1 MSRKKF
7 VTYLLIILTLVM
19 IVDIRYVRSDSHLFA
34 GFITESI
41 EKLIEMEGGVF
52 QSNFD
57 SNSIKAEKDG
67 TLNLGADFLAEN
79 EELRSFYLK
88 NDFGSIDLKGTD
100 NQEIIID
107 YTLKVHA
114 KETEAA
120 EEFIKD
126 LEVIYNLK
134 GEEIQIALNKSQTAT
149 PDLIKVV
156 EIDYQISVPRELNAE
171 LSNKYGSLKL
181 SDLES
186 ELEASNRYGSTD
198 IDRINGPAAV
208 SIEYGEAEISNLASS
223 LNLET
228 AYTENTVRNI
238 NGEFRLESAYGF
250 NRLENL
256 QSDLIFDSRYGG
268 AEIRNAK
275 NVEIKSR
282 YTGFSLE
289 DISGKITA
297 EMEYGDLR
305 LRNISDLD
313 LELRYA
319 DCTIERL
326 RDYELY
332 NYDLKVEYGNIT
344 ADLGGV
350 VYNNQKELKYQGSSA
365 EYDIYIRSEYGD
377 IDIK

>member
-1 MSRKKF
+1 MSRKQF

-19 IVDIRYVRSDSHLFA
+19 IVDIRYVRSDNHLFE

-41 EKLIEMEGGVF
+41 EELIEMEGAVF
-52 QSNFD
+52 QNNFD
-57 SNSIKAEKDG
+57 SDSIKAEKDG
-67 TLNLGADFLAEN
+67 TLNLGAEFLAEN
-79 EELRSFYLK
+79 EELSSFYLK
-88 NDFGSIDLKGTD
+88 NDFGSIDLRGTD
-100 NQEIIID
+100 NQEITID

-114 KETEAA
+114 EDTEAA

-126 LEVIYNLK
+126 LEVIYNLE

-149 PDLIKVV
+149 PDLINVV
-156 EIDYQISVPRELNAE
+156 EIDYQISVPRELKAE
-171 LSNKYGSLKL
+171 LSNKYGSLNVAE
-181 SDLES
+181 LES

-198 IDRINGPAAV
+198 IDKINGPAVV
-208 SIEYGEAEISNLASS
+208 SLDYGEAEISNLGSS
-223 LNLET
+223 LDLET

-238 NGEFRLESAYGF
+238 VGEFRLESAYGF
-250 NRLENL
+250 NRLENIE
-256 QSDLIFDSRYGG
+256 SNLIIDSRYGG
-268 AEIRNAK
+268 AEISRAK
-275 NVEIKSR
+275 DVEVNSR
-282 YTGFSLE
+282 YTGFSFE

-297 EMEYGDLR
+297 DIEYGDLR

-332 NYDLKVEYGNIT
+332 NYDLRVEYGNIE

-350 VYNNQKELKYQGSSA
+350 NYDNQEELSYQGAEA
-365 EYDIYIRSEYGD
+365 EYEILIRSEYGD
-377 IDIK
+377 IEIR